1 MIDDPFGGGG
11 TKKGAPKGL
20 PSGTEK
26 PAGSELV
33 RSGPGTTALN
43 RPAPG
48 TGLAAPRRDKY
59 AVAAQE
65 PRRVD
70 EKRVVKRKRR
80 YCIVLD
86 ATGSMAGL
94 IEQAKRHITAILL
107 QATDGGEVEVM
118 IIVYRDHGDQPLTEH
133 SECTSDSKALL
144 AWLGGIRTHGGG
156 GNGGEAVEEGLKVAK
171 EFGPWTAI
179 FLAGD
184 EPANTVESRGHQ
196 GGPSGESLA
205 PDYAREFGKM
215 EPRQPVFT
223 FVVPVSGEH
232 CDPRTEASFKE
243 IAELSGGI
251 CGKLDG
257 GETMLHNV
265 GIAMAVA
272 GKSAKDA
279 KVDLDRYMAA
289 HGNRLSAGSSAFAA
303 SAAKLLTAG
312 TKK

>member
-1 MIDDPFGGGG
+1 MEDPFGGKKKPTG
-11 TKKGAPKGL
+11 T
-20 PSGTEK
+20 
-26 PAGSELV
+26 ELV

-59 AVAAQE
+59 AMVAQE

-86 ATGSMAGL
+86 ATSSMAQL
-94 IEQAKRHITAILL
+94 IEQAKRHIAAILL
-107 QATDGGEVEVM
+107 QAMADGGEVEVM
-118 IIVYRDHGDQPLTEH
+118 IIVYRDYGDRPLTEH

-184 EPANTVESRGHQ
+184 EPAHTVETRGR
-196 GGPSGESLA
+196 GRELA

-215 EPRQPVFT
+215 EPRQPIFT

-257 GETMLHNV
+257 GEAMLHNV
-265 GIAMAVA
+265 GIAMAIA
-272 GKSAKDA
+272 GKSAKEA
-279 KVDLDRYMAA
+279 GVGLARYMNA
-289 HGNRLSAGSSAFAA
+289 HAGKLSAGSAAFAA
-303 SAAKLLTAG
+303 KAAGLLTAG
-312 TKK
+312 GQISKK